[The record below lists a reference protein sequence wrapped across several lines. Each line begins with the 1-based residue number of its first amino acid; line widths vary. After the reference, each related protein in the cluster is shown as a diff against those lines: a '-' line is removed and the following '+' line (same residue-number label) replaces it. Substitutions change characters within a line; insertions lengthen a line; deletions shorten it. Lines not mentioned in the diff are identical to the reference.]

1 MMIPSNLIAK
11 AKENKLVIFIGAGLS
26 MSCGLPNWNK
36 LTIEILEGLREYE
49 DKCDKYINA
58 INDDIM
64 SPVDVLQKID
74 RLKVNAI
81 EILEKVIRSHDD
93 KLPSTTHQ
101 ILGSISTKIITT
113 NYDTLLEKQYKNFEV
128 VSYSNQY
135 KVSRIS
141 GYDKY
146 IFKLHGDINE
156 PDKCIYFPSQYD
168 ELYNA
173 NEQASIFELKKIITD
188 KSILFLGFSLSDPYI
203 NHVMDFIGKLYN
215 GYTQEHFII
224 STQEIKVENVRLTS
238 ILIDSYGDLENKLN
252 QIKDSVVPLLEIH
265 SGENEK
271 LIDVPAS
278 QNFDDYDIEIPPT
291 SKFWVGRK
299 KEIQNLSVDF
309 FKVIFIT
316 GIGGQGK
323 SALAS
328 YILKDAMQKEKYEF
342 VDWRDFKEETNRF
355 QTKLISLIQ
364 RLTHGDFNIKEY
376 DSISI
381 NELIDIFFKNLLN
394 RRILFV
400 FDNIDSYID
409 LEYFTPLGS
418 MKYFFDQAQSTTHNS
433 KFIFTCRPFI
443 REAGSDFYQIK
454 LDGLSESECLEIFEL
469 YKVSVNKVE
478 LAELSNKSYQL
489 TKGHPLWI
497 NLIAAQA
504 LRGVETVNAFIKS
517 IEDKTNFN
525 EEAFSSILSEKIL
538 NEVWSSLND
547 KQRNLLRGIAE
558 SVKPETILNLKKIM
572 ESELNSN
579 QFDRA
584 FKVLKNL
591 NLIEI
596 KSSSDNAD
604 LVELHPLVKEFII
617 SKFPP
622 NERSKFITLLVQY
635 YDKFIYILKPRLND
649 DLNFSDFQNWMSKVE
664 LHINNEDYV
673 SALSVLEEV
682 SSPILTAGYTEEYLR
697 VSEKLFSSIKFK
709 IAIDNEY
716 PYFHGLF
723 FSLTT
728 TLIQFGMFDKSE
740 YFLDEYAKVIP
751 GKGNHFLSY
760 CSEKC
765 FFFWFQEKYAEAI
778 EIGEYGVHLLD
789 ESGISDISSLRHN
802 LALAY
807 RDSGKTG
814 NIELALNHFLRGE
827 KLENI
832 LNKTKIEL
840 GGHFYGNVGK
850 CLELLGDKENALT
863 CYFISFDI
871 LVRER
876 NSYAILNTGYAASW
890 IFNLLK
896 SSRDREN
903 SLYFYNMALNSW
915 EKTAP
920 SRANRFRDSIDLVS
934 IDSQIKLKIENLP
947 KWKIDSYCKEFA
959 ESGMQRG
966 FVGSQIFDKT

>member
-1 MMIPSNLIAK
+1 MIPSNLIAK
-11 AKENKLVIFIGAGLS
+11 AKEDKLVIFIGAGLS

-36 LTIEILEGLREYE
+36 LTVEILEGLREYE
-49 DKCDKYINA
+49 KKCDKYINA

-74 RLKVNAI
+74 TLKFNAI
-81 EILEKVIRSHDD
+81 EILEKIIRSHDD
-93 KLPSTTHQ
+93 KVPSAAHQ

-113 NYDTLLEKQYKNFEV
+113 NYDTLLERQYKDFEV

-135 KVSRIS
+135 KVSKIS
-141 GYDKY
+141 SYDKY
-146 IFKLHGDINE
+146 IFKIHGDINE

-168 ELYNA
+168 GLYNG

-203 NHVMDFIGKLYN
+203 NHVMDFVGELYN

-224 STQEIKVENVRLTS
+224 STEVIKVENVRLTS
-238 ILIDSYGDLENKLN
+238 IIIDSYEDLDNKLN
-252 QIKDSVVPLLEIH
+252 QIKNSICPLPCNKLSEDKNV
-265 SGENEK
+265 E
-271 LIDVPAS
+271 LIDITKAK
-278 QNFDDYDIEIPPT
+278 NFDDFDMEAPPV

-328 YILKDAMQKEKYEF
+328 YILKDAMQKNIYEF

-364 RLTHGDFNIKEY
+364 RLTNGNFDIKEY
-376 DSISI
+376 DSIST

-400 FDNIDSYID
+400 FDNIDSHID
-409 LEYFTPLGS
+409 LEYFTPSGS
-418 MKYFFDQAQSTTHNS
+418 MKYFFDQAQNTTHYS

-443 REAGSDFYQIK
+443 REAGSEFYQIK

-469 YKVSVNKVE
+469 YKVSVNKAELVE
-478 LAELSNKSYQL
+478 LSKKSYQL

-504 LRGVETVNAFIKS
+504 LRGVQTVNAFIKS
-517 IEDKTNFN
+517 IEDKTKFN

-558 SVKPETILNLKKIM
+558 SVKPETILILKKIM

-596 KSSSDNAD
+596 KSSGDNAD

-617 SKFPP
+617 SKFPA

-635 YDKFIYILKPRLND
+635 YDKFIYVLKSRLND
-649 DLNFSDFQNWMSKVE
+649 DLTFPDFQNWMSKVE

-682 SSPILTAGYTEEYLR
+682 SSPILTAGYIEEYLR

-716 PYFHGLF
+716 PYFHSLF
-723 FSLTT
+723 FKLTT
-728 TLIQFGMFDKSE
+728 TLIQFGIFNKSE
-740 YFLDEYAKVIP
+740 AFLEEYSKFIP

-765 FFFWFQEKYAEAI
+765 YSFWFQEKYVEAI

-789 ESGISDISSLRHN
+789 ESGVSDVSSLRHN

-807 RDSGKTG
+807 RDSAKTE
-814 NIELALNHFLRGE
+814 NIKLALNHFLRGE
-827 KLENI
+827 KLEDI
-832 LNKTKIEL
+832 LNNIKIEL

-871 LVRER
+871 LVGER
-876 NSYAILNTGYAASW
+876 NSHAIMNTGYAASW

-896 SSRDREN
+896 SSRERKN

-920 SRANRFRDSIDLVS
+920 PRANKLRDSMDLVS
-934 IDSQIKLKIENLP
+934 IDSQIKLQIENLP
-947 KWKIDSYCKEFA
+947 KWKIDTYCKGLA
-959 ESGMQRG
+959 KSGIQRG
-966 FVGSQIFDKT
+966 FVDTQIFD

>member
-1 MMIPSNLIAK
+1 
-11 AKENKLVIFIGAGLS
+11 
-26 MSCGLPNWNK
+26 
-36 LTIEILEGLREYE
+36 
-49 DKCDKYINA
+49 
-58 INDDIM
+58 
-64 SPVDVLQKID
+64 
-74 RLKVNAI
+74 
-81 EILEKVIRSHDD
+81 
-93 KLPSTTHQ
+93 
-101 ILGSISTKIITT
+101 
-113 NYDTLLEKQYKNFEV
+113 
-128 VSYSNQY
+128 
-135 KVSRIS
+135 
-141 GYDKY
+141 
-146 IFKLHGDINE
+146 
-156 PDKCIYFPSQYD
+156 
-168 ELYNA
+168 
-173 NEQASIFELKKIITD
+173 
-188 KSILFLGFSLSDPYI
+188 
-203 NHVMDFIGKLYN
+203 
-215 GYTQEHFII
+215 YTQEHFII
-224 STQEIKVENVRLTS
+224 STQEIKAENVRLTS
-238 ILIDSYGDLENKLN
+238 ILIDSYKDLENKLN
-252 QIKDSVVPLLEIH
+252 QIKDSIYPLSDNKLCEDKNVDLI
-265 SGENEK
+265 ENPK
-271 LIDVPAS
+271 S
-278 QNFDDYDIEIPPT
+278 QNLDNFDIEIPPA

-328 YILKDAMQKEKYEF
+328 YILKDAMQKDIYEF

-355 QTKLISLIQ
+355 QTKLISLIN
-364 RLTHGDFNIKEY
+364 RLTNGNFDIKEY
-376 DSISI
+376 DSIST

-409 LEYFTPLGS
+409 LEYFTPSGS
-418 MKYFFDQAQSTTHNS
+418 MKYFFDQAQKTTHYS

-443 REAGSDFYQIK
+443 REAGSEFYQIK

-469 YKVSVNKVE
+469 YKVSVNKAELVE
-478 LAELSNKSYQL
+478 LSKKSYQL

-517 IEDKTNFN
+517 IEDKTKFN

-558 SVKPETILNLKKIM
+558 SVKPETIINLKKIM

-596 KSSSDNAD
+596 KSSGDNAD

-617 SKFPP
+617 SKFPA

-649 DLNFSDFQNWMSKVE
+649 NLTFPDFQNWMSKVE

-682 SSPILTAGYTEEYLR
+682 SSPILTAGYVEEYLR

-709 IAIDNEY
+709 VAIDNEY
-716 PYFHGLF
+716 PYFHSLF
-723 FSLTT
+723 FNLTT
-728 TLIQFGMFDKSE
+728 TLIQFGIFNKSE
-740 YFLDEYAKVIP
+740 YFLGEYAKVIP

-765 FFFWFQEKYAEAI
+765 YSFWFQEKYAEAI

-789 ESGISDISSLRHN
+789 ESGVSDISSLRHN

-807 RDSGKTG
+807 RDSGKIE
-814 NIELALNHFLRGE
+814 NIKLALNHFLRGE
-827 KLENI
+827 ELEDI
-832 LNKTKIEL
+832 LNNIKVEL
-840 GGHFYGNVGK
+840 GGHFYGNIGK

-871 LVRER
+871 LVKER
-876 NSYAILNTGYAASW
+876 NSYSILNTGYAASW

-896 SSRDREN
+896 NSKEKKN
-903 SLYFYNMALNSW
+903 SLYFYNMALNNW

-920 SRANRFRDSIDLVS
+920 PRANKLRETMDLVS
-934 IDSQIKLKIENLP
+934 IDSQVKLQVENLP
-947 KWKIDSYCKEFA
+947 KWKIDTHCKDLA
-959 ESGMQRG
+959 NKGMQRG
-966 FVGSQIFDKT
+966 FFSSEVVEKI